1 MSAFI
6 CSHSH
11 INAIVRF
18 ACRHNVTT
26 SYGNPSRHWSV
37 AGQEQ
42 ETADLL
48 LAENVNSVNYR
59 YREESP
65 TGGILYDHLAP
76 DLRPIE
82 VIKACD
88 CLDYQS
94 CEHPGWENSL
104 ACKLLKEIQREA
116 ITLLPG
122 YDKARWE
129 IAA

>member
-6 CSHSH
+6 CSHGH

-18 ACRHNVTT
+18 ACRHNITT
-26 SYGNPSRHWSV
+26 YYDNPCRRWSV

-48 LAENVNSVNYR
+48 FAENVKSVNYR
-59 YREESP
+59 YKEESP
-65 TGGILYDHLAP
+65 TTGILYDPFAP

-94 CEHPGWENSL
+94 CEHPGWQSSL
-104 ACKLLKEIQREA
+104 ACKLLTDIQHQA
-116 ITLLPG
+116 ISLLPG
-122 YDKARWE
+122 YAKVRWD